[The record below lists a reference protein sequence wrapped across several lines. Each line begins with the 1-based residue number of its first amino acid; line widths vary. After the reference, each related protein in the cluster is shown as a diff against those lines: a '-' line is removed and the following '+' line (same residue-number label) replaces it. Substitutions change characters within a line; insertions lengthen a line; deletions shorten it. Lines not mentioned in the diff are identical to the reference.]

1 MMKCKKYSNKSN
13 SYSIMNNQNKNNILI
28 NIQKNDF
35 KNIFEFNYKNIINGG
50 ESINNFNNRLNE
62 EKHTLIDNTNNDKN
76 DEYDENEDN
85 NEINENNNKNKKYKL
100 LNEEMMKKIKNTVD
114 DNLKKMFNFSYENF
128 LSKESEQES
137 KDYVME
143 KER

>member
-1 MMKCKKYSNKSN
+1 MFKYLF
-13 SYSIMNNQNKNNILI
+13 I
-28 NIQKNDF
+28 F
-35 KNIFEFNYKNIINGG
+35 KIY
-50 ESINNFNNRLNE
+50 NFRI
-62 EKHTLIDNTNNDKN
+62 IDNTNNDKN

-143 KER
+143 KERYFYDKNNSNEKF